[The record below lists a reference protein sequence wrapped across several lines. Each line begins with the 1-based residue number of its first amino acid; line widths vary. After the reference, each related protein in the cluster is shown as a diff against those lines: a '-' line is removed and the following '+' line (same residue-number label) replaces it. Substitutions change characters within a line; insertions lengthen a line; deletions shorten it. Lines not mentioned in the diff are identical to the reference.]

1 MATVD
6 LPRDSKGPWY
16 HVRIKEQA
24 LPRRSGRAF
33 GLQMGVQRPAAF
45 TWEGQRWARD
55 APIGR
60 SAHFEVVVRLGSLP
74 PRGPPPCAAEKP
86 AQKGQ
91 VSRDGLPANEG
102 TGRRTLAGLRAQA
115 FTFASELEVL
125 PRKPL
130 AALRILRR
138 EEGLVAHTLVLG
150 RRVHGSRVVEMQCAG
165 CGIGY
170 ERGACGVAMRGAG
183 GNMIDWAAC
192 AARTDHSVA
201 MNSAGSEPS
210 RAGSMRL
217 SSQGESLKRWRSR
230 RSRRRCARRHTCRMW
245 RTHKDATARL
255 GGQSVLYARPAR
267 TRTQKSSIAD
277 LPGVKTTHSQYSV
290 FCHKRTVRTPRRD
303 SESNRG
309 YRGLFQPILGLVHRS
324 KPSTSPWD
332 SDNVPE

>member
-1 MATVD
+1 MPHRVVD
-6 LPRDSKGPWY
+6 
-16 HVRIKEQA
+16 A
-24 LPRRSGRAF
+24 ACARRS
-33 GLQMGVQRPAAF
+33 
-45 TWEGQRWARD
+45 
-55 APIGR
+55 
-60 SAHFEVVVRLGSLP
+60 
-74 PRGPPPCAAEKP
+74 
-86 AQKGQ
+86 
-91 VSRDGLPANEG
+91 
-102 TGRRTLAGLRAQA
+102 
-115 FTFASELEVL
+115 
-125 PRKPL
+125 
-130 AALRILRR
+130 
-138 EEGLVAHTLVLG
+138 
-150 RRVHGSRVVEMQCAG
+150 
-165 CGIGY
+165 IGY

-201 MNSAGSEPS
+201 ANSAGCEPS

-230 RSRRRCARRHTCRMW
+230 RSRRRRARRHTCRMW

-290 FCHKRTVRTPRRD
+290 FCHKRTVRTPRRA

-309 YRGLFQPILGLVHRS
+309 YRGLSQPILGLVHHG

-332 SDNVPE
+332 SDNVPECINVTFFGFQCSRQYLPQRPEQLFSRARTALWDGCRIRSGTSHPIRESGYISRIL